1 MTTSLIDT
9 QTESLRLQLTHASG
23 TPLADL
29 ASTLGGIQAIC
40 ATGNILQRPG
50 NSSGPMARQPLIA
63 VSGLSAQGPRVEKLA
78 LGSPLDMTLVGDS
91 KTLVFV
97 WWVMTHPEQT
107 GSWLPRL
114 VRSWRSGWASE
125 SESDLAERALRAQ
138 LGETSSLVRNQLGHL
153 PLEEVVSERF
163 ASVAS
168 YLGQRYG
175 VIKAELQ
182 DRREDPP
189 LPGDPQ

>member
-1 MTTSLIDT
+1 
-9 QTESLRLQLTHASG
+9 
-23 TPLADL
+23 
-29 ASTLGGIQAIC
+29 
-40 ATGNILQRPG
+40 
-50 NSSGPMARQPLIA
+50 
-63 VSGLSAQGPRVEKLA
+63 
-78 LGSPLDMTLVGDS
+78 MTLVGDS

-114 VRSWRSGWASE
+114 VRAWRAGWASE

-175 VIKAELQ
+175 VIKAELR

-189 LPGDPQ
+189 RPGDPQ